1 MLNWPNQHSEFRI
14 QKSEITQFTLMTT
27 GTQSTRAS
35 AITKFDAVIAD
46 IVVET
51 PDTITAFLDLGQPV
65 TYRAGQYVSIDP
77 HQFPSLASMTRYL
90 EHLKGRHE
98 APRAYSMSSAPHEA
112 YVAITIKEEVYD
124 GVMPYPPLIS
134 GFLVHQMRTG
144 DRIDVLGFAGA
155 YVLPEALKAE
165 HILHLCAGSGSVPNV
180 SIVKDSLLRHPA
192 LRHTFVYSNKTLQDV
207 IFRAALAQLQSEHPD
222 RLKVIHTITREA
234 GIASATE
241 DIRSGRVT
249 LDLLRDIFAREPNS
263 AVYACGPAVS
273 VWERRA
279 HAAQGTTPT
288 PRFLETMQSYLTQ
301 LQIPR
306 DRIKVEAFG

>member
-1 MLNWPNQHSEFRI
+1 
-14 QKSEITQFTLMTT
+14 
-27 GTQSTRAS
+27 
-35 AITKFDAVIAD
+35 V
-46 IVVET
+46 VVET
-51 PDTITAFLDLGQPV
+51 PDTVTAFLDLGQPV

-77 HQFPSLASMTRYL
+77 HQFPALGSMTRYL

-98 APRAYSMSSAPHEA
+98 APRAYSMSSAPHEP

-134 GFLVHQMRTG
+134 GYLVHQLRPG
-144 DRIDVLGFAGA
+144 DRIAVTGFAGA
-155 YVLPEALKAE
+155 YVLPEDVKTD

-180 SIVKDSLLRHPA
+180 SMIKDSVLRHPN
-192 LRHTFVYSNKTLQDV
+192 LRHTFVYSNKTAQDV
-207 IFRAALAQLQSEHPD
+207 IFRAALAQLQAEHRD
-222 RLKVIHTITREA
+222 RLKVIHTLTREA
-234 GIASATE
+234 AISSPNE

-249 LDLLRDIFAREPNS
+249 LEMLREIFDREPNTI
-263 AVYACGPAVS
+263 VYSCGPAVS

-288 PRFLETMQSYLTQ
+288 PRFLETMQAYLTE
-301 LQIPR
+301 LRVPR

>member
-1 MLNWPNQHSEFRI
+1 
-14 QKSEITQFTLMTT
+14 MTT
-27 GTQSTRAS
+27 GVPSTRAP
-35 AITKFDAVIAD
+35 AITKFDALIAD
-46 IVVET
+46 VVVET

-65 TYRAGQYVSIDP
+65 RYRAGQYVSIDP

-90 EHLKGRHE
+90 EHLKGRRE

-155 YVLPEALKAE
+155 YVLPEALKTE

-207 IFRAALAQLQSEHPD
+207 IFRAALAQLQSDHPD
-222 RLKVIHTITREA
+222 RLKVIHAITREA
-234 GIASATE
+234 GVASPNE

-249 LDLLRDIFAREPNS
+249 LELLREIFEREPTS
-263 AVYACGPAVS
+263 VVYACGPAVS

>member
-1 MLNWPNQHSEFRI
+1 
-14 QKSEITQFTLMTT
+14 MTT
-27 GTQSTRAS
+27 GATPTRAPH
-35 AITKFDAVIAD
+35 ITKFDAVIAD

-77 HQFPSLASMTRYL
+77 HQFPSLGSMTRYL
-90 EHLKGRHE
+90 EHVKGRHE
-98 APRAYSMSSAPHEA
+98 PPRAYSMSSAPHEP

-124 GVMPYPPLIS
+124 GVMEYPPLIS
-134 GFLVHQMRTG
+134 GFLVHQLRTG
-144 DRIDVLGFAGA
+144 DRIEVTGFAGA
-155 YVLPEALKAE
+155 YVLPDDPKTD

-180 SIVKDSLLRHPA
+180 SIIKDSLLRHPH

-207 IFRAALAQLQSEHPD
+207 IFRAALARLQAEHRD

-234 GIASATE
+234 GIVSADE

-249 LDLLRDIFAREPNS
+249 VELLGDIFQREPNTI
-263 AVYACGPAVS
+263 VYACGPAVS

-279 HAAQGTTPT
+279 HAAKGTTPT
-288 PRFLETMQSYLTQ
+288 PRFLESMQSHLAE
-301 LQIPR
+301 LGVSR
-306 DRIKVEAFG
+306 ERIKLEAFG